1 MEELG
6 QQLREREKRLA
17 QLQEQEKALTAQ
29 VLERVSENKFKD
41 FLLKAS
47 HILPTTL
54 PSTLFTMCTLH
65 YVHSSLCALFFTMYT
80 LHYVYVQVFRKKIK
94 RAKPK
99 AEGGKKKGD
108 GEGGA
113 VEEEDEDSGQES
125 DSDFLRFVAL

>member
-1 MEELG
+1 MY
-6 QQLREREKRLA
+6 
-17 QLQEQEKALTAQ
+17 
-29 VLERVSENKFKD
+29 
-41 FLLKAS
+41 
-47 HILPTTL
+47 TL
-54 PSTLFTMCTLH
+54 PSTLFTI
-65 YVHSSLCALFFTMYT
+65 YT

-125 DSDFLRFVAL
+125 DSDFLRFVALCFYRGLDIISASSLQLLRGGE